1 MGKKLIVQENPKS
14 IISEQYRTIRS
25 NINFSMVD
33 KEFKTI
39 MITSS
44 VPGEGKST
52 TSANIATVF
61 TQAGKQ
67 VLIIDADMRK
77 PTVHYT
83 FKLKNAYGLSDV
95 LTRQC
100 ELEQA
105 IQSTHIEGLSVLS
118 SGPVPPNPAEL
129 LQSNQMNLL
138 VEKLKS
144 KFDLIIFDTPPLM
157 AVTDSQ
163 ILANQCDAT
172 ILVVNCGVTKK
183 EIAAKAKEQLANSKA
198 NIIGVVLN
206 NYKLDKDH
214 YYYQYYGAVE

>member
-1 MGKKLIVQENPKS
+1 MGKTLIVQNNPKS

-33 KEFKTI
+33 EQFKTI

-44 VPGEGKST
+44 LPGEGKST
-52 TSANIATVF
+52 TSANVATVF

-105 IQSTHIEGLSVLS
+105 IQSTEITGLSVLS
-118 SGPVPPNPAEL
+118 SGPIPPNPAEL
-129 LQSNQMNLL
+129 LQSNQMSQLL
-138 VEKLKS
+138 EELKG
-144 KFDLIIFDTPPLM
+144 KFDLIIFDTPPVM

-163 ILANQCDAT
+163 ILANKCDAT

-183 EIAAKAKEQLANSKA
+183 EIAVKAKEQLANSKG